1 MSVGQTAS
9 QQHPATAD
17 GGAVPSVRW
26 GLIGASDVAAT
37 RMIPAMR
44 KLGHRVMAVG
54 DPTPEWAVTYA
65 ERHGIPTAGS
75 VEAVLD
81 RDDVDAV
88 YISTI
93 NDFHRTH
100 TEAAAQA
107 GKHVLCEKPLAL
119 SVDDGRAMLAACER
133 AGVTLATNHHLPGSG
148 IHRTIRRLVADGA
161 VGRILAVRVFH
172 AVMLPE
178 RLQGWRLGS
187 RAGGGVAMDIT
198 CHDAAVLNP
207 LLGALPTDVV
217 ALAVNQGPWGAAA
230 EDALMSTLRYAD
242 GTLVQTHDAFTIAHS
257 PTGLQVLGS
266 DGSIDSIASM
276 VQDPVGT
283 IVLRDSGGEHH
294 VEPADRRD
302 LYEINVAA
310 FAAALRGEGAP
321 TVTGL
326 EGLRAVQVALAVREA
341 AGTGSRVSI
350 TD

>member
-1 MSVGQTAS
+1 MTGI
-9 QQHPATAD
+9 
-17 GGAVPSVRW
+17 RW

-44 KLGHRVMAVG
+44 QLGHEVTAVG
-54 DPTPEWAVTYA
+54 DPTPEWAATYA
-65 ERHGIPTAGS
+65 ERNGIPVAGS
-75 VEAVLD
+75 VEDVLA

-93 NDFHRTH
+93 NDLHRAH
-100 TEAAAQA
+100 TEAAAAA

-172 AVMLPE
+172 AVMLPA
-178 RLQGWRLGS
+178 RLQGGWRLGS

-198 CHDAAVLNP
+198 CHDASVLNP
-207 LLGALPTDVV
+207 LLGALPADVV
-217 ALAVNQGPWGAAA
+217 ALAANQGPWGAAA

-242 GTLVQTHDAFTIAHS
+242 GTLVQTHDAFTIAYS

-266 DGSIDSIASM
+266 DGSIEATAAM

-283 IVLRDSGGEHH
+283 ILLRDSSGERE
-294 VEPADRRD
+294 VEPEDRRD

-310 FAAALRGEGAP
+310 FAAAVRGEGAP
-321 TVTGL
+321 TATGL
-326 EGLRAVQVALAVREA
+326 DGLRAVQVALAVREA
-341 AGTGSRVSI
+341 AESGRRVSI

>member
-1 MSVGQTAS
+1 MTGI
-9 QQHPATAD
+9 
-17 GGAVPSVRW
+17 RW

-44 KLGHRVMAVG
+44 RLGHQIAAVG
-54 DPTPEWAVTYA
+54 DPTPEWAATYA
-65 ERHGIPTAGS
+65 ERNGIPVAGS
-75 VEAVLD
+75 VEAVLA

-88 YISTI
+88 YVSTI
-93 NDFHRTH
+93 NDLHRTH
-100 TEAAAQA
+100 TEAAAAA

-148 IHRTIRRLVADGA
+148 IHRTIRRLVAEGA

-207 LLGALPTDVV
+207 LLNALPTDVV

-230 EDALMSTLRYAD
+230 EDALMSTLRYAA

-257 PTGLQVLGS
+257 PTGFQVLGT
-266 DGSIDSIASM
+266 DGSIEATAAM

-283 IVLRDSGGEHH
+283 ILLRDSNGERD
-294 VEPADRRD
+294 VEPDDRRD
-302 LYEINVAA
+302 LYEINVDA
-310 FAAALRGEGAP
+310 FAAAVRGEGDP
-321 TVTGL
+321 TATGL

-341 AGTGSRVSI
+341 AESGRLVSI